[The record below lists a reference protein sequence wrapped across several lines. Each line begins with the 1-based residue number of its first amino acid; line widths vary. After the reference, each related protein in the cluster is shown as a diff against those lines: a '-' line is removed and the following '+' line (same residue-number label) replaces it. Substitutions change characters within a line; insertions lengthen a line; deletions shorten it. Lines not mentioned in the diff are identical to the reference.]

1 MGGIVSLGEE
11 ATMTVDQES
20 WWAGFKA
27 GFESDRIYTVAIAV
41 SAFCAGFMWG
51 LIYD

>member
-1 MGGIVSLGEE
+1 MVVLAKDEGVEV
-11 ATMTVDQES
+11 MTIDQES

-27 GFESDRIYTVAIAV
+27 GFESDRVYTVAIAV

-51 LIYD
+51 IIYD